1 VEVEVNQQVVKLDVL
16 SIERY
21 SKGKHKGEPEN
32 VEEEPAIVKITPFS
46 LCREV
51 LQEIKEDLQIS

>member
-21 SKGKHKGEPEN
+21 SKGEHERKPKN
-32 VEEEPAIVKITPFS
+32 VEEEPVIVQITPFP
-46 LCREV
+46 LCWKV
-51 LQEIKEDLQIS
+51 LQEIR